1 MWVAAFLIWGS
12 MNKLANNLL
21 KTARA
26 EPLDLRVVPSL
37 ERRRLRSYILLL
49 VIDAALFQ
57 GSFALAAQLYEGRW
71 NDPSSMLVAQTM
83 LPVFFTIALYNGSYG
98 VRSLTDWSHAAKQAI
113 TALVVSAALLN
124 FVAFYTKSNAA
135 FSRGAT
141 TLGLFF
147 TVIAIILARRLVVA
161 GVHRFWGGK
170 VTNRLVIYDG
180 GPEFT
185 LDKAVHIPAAEYGL
199 DPDSEDPF
207 MLDRLGKV
215 LRNQD
220 KVVVS
225 CPYERREQWAFL
237 LKSSGVYG
245 ELVSETAHRLAPI
258 GVHRYDDQGK
268 TTLVVSA
275 GPLGL
280 RGRIIKRGFDIA
292 VAGGALIALSPLL
305 LAVALLIKLEDGGPA
320 LFIQRRMGRGNQFFD
335 MFKFRSMR
343 EEKLDPNGER
353 STSRDDDRITRIGA
367 FIRKTSIDELP
378 QLLNVLRGEM
388 SIVGPRPHALG
399 SRANNKFFWEV
410 DKQYW
415 RRHCLK
421 PGLTGLAQVRGHR
434 GATEQ
439 EKDLTDRL
447 QSDLEYISNW
457 SLRRDIGIVL
467 RTIRVLRHDNAY

>member
-1 MWVAAFLIWGS
+1 
-12 MNKLANNLL
+12 MNKLADNLL
-21 KTARA
+21 TSSRTKGPELVIA
-26 EPLDLRVVPSL
+26 PSL

-49 VIDAALFQ
+49 LADAALLQ
-57 GSFALAAQLYEGRW
+57 ASFALAGLIYEGRW
-71 NDPSSMLVAQTM
+71 DVPGVMLVAQAM
-83 LPVFFTIALYNGSYG
+83 LPVFFTIALYNGTYG
-98 VRSLTDWSHAAKQAI
+98 VRALTEWGYAAKQVL
-113 TALVVSAALLN
+113 TALVISAALLN
-124 FVAFYTKSNAA
+124 FVAFYTKSNAD
-135 FSRGAT
+135 FSRVAT
-141 TLGLFF
+141 TLGLLF
-147 TVIAIILARRLVVA
+147 TGLFLVAFRRLVVL
-161 GVHRFWGGK
+161 GVDHFWGGR

-180 GPEFT
+180 GPDFMLEQ
-185 LDKAVHIPAAEYGL
+185 ANYVSAEEYRL

-207 MLDRLGKV
+207 MLDRLGKL

-245 ELVSETAHRLAPI
+245 ELVSETAHRLAPV

-268 TTLVVSA
+268 TTLVVSS

-280 RGRIIKRGFDIA
+280 RGRIVKRLFDVA
-292 VAGGALIALSPLL
+292 VAGAAVVLLSPLL
-305 LAVALLIKLEDGGPA
+305 VLVALLIKLEDGGPV
-320 LFIQRRMGRGNQFFD
+320 LFIQRRMGRGNQFFE
-335 MFKFRSMR
+335 MYKFRSMR
-343 EEKLDPNGER
+343 EEKLDHDGAL
-353 STSRDDDRITRIGA
+353 STARDDDRITRIGA

-378 QLLNVLRGEM
+378 QIVNVLRGEM
-388 SIVGPRPHALG
+388 SIVGPRPHSLG
-399 SRANNKFFWEV
+399 STANNKLFWQV
-410 DKQYW
+410 DRQYW

>member
-1 MWVAAFLIWGS
+1 
-12 MNKLANNLL
+12 MNKLTYNLL
-21 KTARA
+21 QSARA
-26 EPLDLRVVPSL
+26 EHLDLKVVPSL
-37 ERRRLRSYILLL
+37 ERQWLRSYILLL
-49 VIDAALFQ
+49 LVDALLLQISFVLAALI
-57 GSFALAAQLYEGRW
+57 YEFRW
-71 NDPSSMLVAQTM
+71 NDPSSMLVAQTI

-98 VRSLTDWSHAAKQAI
+98 VRSLTDWVYATKQAV
-113 TALVVSAALLN
+113 TALLVSAALLN
-124 FVAFYTKSNAA
+124 FVAFYTKSNAD
-135 FSRGAT
+135 FFRVST
-141 TLGLFF
+141 TLGLLF
-147 TVIAIILARRLVVA
+147 TVVAITLFRRAVIVA
-161 GVHRFWGGK
+161 VQRFWGGS
-170 VTNRLVIYDG
+170 VTNRLVIQDG
-180 GPEFT
+180 GPDFT
-185 LDKAVHIPAAEYGL
+185 LDKAVHIAAAQYGL

-258 GVHRYDDQGK
+258 GVHRYDDQDK
-268 TTLVVSA
+268 TTLVVSS

-280 RGRIIKRGFDIA
+280 RNRIIKRLFDIA
-292 VAGGALIALSPLL
+292 VAGSAL
-305 LAVALLIKLEDGGPA
+305 LALAPILLFTALMIKLEDAGPV
-320 LFIQRRMGRGNQFFD
+320 LFVQRRMGRGNQFFD

-343 EEKLDPNGER
+343 EEKLDQEGER
-353 STSRDDDRITRIGA
+353 STARNDDRVTRVGA
-367 FIRKTSIDELP
+367 AIRKTSIDELP
-378 QLLNVLRGEM
+378 QLINVLRGEM
-388 SIVGPRPHALG
+388 SIVGPRPHALA

-434 GATEQ
+434 GATEL

-447 QSDLEYISNW
+447 QSDLEYIANW